1 MERINSKIFT
11 PKARQTINDAA
22 LIAGRL
28 GHTYVGTEHILL
40 SLCIEES
47 CAKSILT
54 AFKVSAEEVEAEIVS
69 TIGKGTPCKTTTND
83 LTPTVNCALSEATKF
98 IDTAMNGKI
107 GTEHI
112 LLCIIK
118 NTNSC
123 ANALLKNL
131 GVQTSGIIKACE
143 CANPVS
149 AKRPVFKF
157 LSRYATELTDP
168 KNINSSPVAVK
179 REDEISRVTGILCR
193 KNKNNPCLIG
203 EAGVGKTAVVEE
215 LARRIVKG
223 NVPRCLCDKRIFSL
237 SMTSLLAGAK
247 YRGDFEERF
256 KNCLDEIRQAK
267 NVILFIDEIHN
278 IMGAGAAEGA
288 IDAANILKPELARGQ
303 IQIIGATT
311 IEEYSKT
318 IEKDGASARRFQIV
332 KIEEPDLETTKDI
345 LECVGKQ
352 LEEYHNVV
360 FEEGVISRAVEL
372 ADRYIYSRYFPDKA
386 IDLLDEAAAFA
397 NLGSKESSI
406 NQRISELLVTLN
418 KGEKSELNNNNN
430 TKIVTQRDIEKT
442 VARISRIPEKR
453 INGSGN
459 LCNLDKKLGEVVFGQ
474 DKAIS
479 DVSKAVVRASLG
491 ISDFGRPLGFFVF
504 AGASGTGKT
513 LLAKEIA
520 NQLFNGSLIRFDMS
534 EFSSAHSVHRL
545 IGSPPGYVGYEQSGE
560 LTNKIRQNPFSVV
573 LFDEAEKADK
583 EIFNL
588 LLQIAEDGFL
598 TDNFGRKVSFANT
611 IIILTTNLGQNLKT
625 AGFNSSDNARQEEQ
639 TKSQIRKFFRP
650 ELVSRIDEIA
660 VFNPLG
666 REEFEKIARTNLDS
680 LSRRLAKKD
689 ITFEYETSV
698 VRAVAEKAN
707 CNARDIRKII
717 CEQVENPIAQIILEN
732 VEESFVIKADI
743 DENGII
749 IKNCVKV

>member
-1 MERINSKIFT
+1 MERINFKIFT
-11 PKARQTINDAA
+11 PKARQAINDAA

-47 CAKSILT
+47 CAKSILN
-54 AFKVSAEEVEAEIVS
+54 AFKVSAEEVEAEIID
-69 TIGKGTPCKTTTND
+69 TIGKGTPCKTTTGD
-83 LTPTVNCALSEATKF
+83 LTPTVNCALSEAAKF

-168 KNINSSPVAVK
+168 QNINSSPIAVK
-179 REDEISRVTGILCR
+179 REDEISRVIGILCR
-193 KNKNNPCLIG
+193 RNKNNPCLIG

-223 NVPRCLCDKRIFSL
+223 NVPPGLCGSRIFSL

-247 YRGDFEERF
+247 YRGDFEERL

-345 LECVGKQ
+345 LRCVSRQ

-360 FEEGVISRAVEL
+360 FENGVIDKAVEL
-372 ADRYIYSRYFPDKA
+372 ADRYIYSRCFPDKA

-397 NLGSKESSI
+397 NLKDDNDSSI
-406 NQRISELLVTLN
+406 NRRISELLITLN
-418 KGEKSELNNNNN
+418 KGEKSAADSVK
-430 TKIVTQRDIEKT
+430 TVTEKDIERT
-442 VARISRIPEKR
+442 VARISRIPERR
-453 INGSGN
+453 INGNGN
-459 LCNLDKKLGEVVFGQ
+459 LCGLSEKLSSVVFGQ
-474 DKAIS
+474 DKAIE

-611 IIILTTNLGQNLKT
+611 VIILTTNLGQNTKT
-625 AGFNSSDNARQEEQ
+625 AGFNSSENIRQEEQ
-639 TKSQIRKFFRP
+639 TKSQIKKFFRP

-666 REEFEKIARTNLDS
+666 KEEFEKIARTNLDG
-680 LSRRLAKKD
+680 LSKRLADKNID
-689 ITFEYETSV
+689 FEFEQSV
-698 VRAVAEKAN
+698 VENIAEMADA
-707 CNARDIRKII
+707 NARDIRKII
-717 CEQVENPIAQIILEN
+717 CEQIENPIAQIILEN
-732 VEESFVIKADI
+732 IGESFAIKADM
-743 DENGII
+743 DGEKII